1 MAKAGAS
8 YSLTAR
14 LSATFAA
21 VTVLLLAGVGSV
33 LYAALERQLR
43 DRDASDLAGKAEL
56 VRHLIG
62 RMRSAEEIIA
72 NPEPFRAFLIGHE
85 RLHFILLDAAGRELY
100 SSTPLRAASMPLD
113 QPAPPAAKPGPARS
127 WRGPD
132 RRPYRVLAAQAA
144 LAEAAA
150 TPLVLVLASDTAAD
164 ERLLDVFR
172 ESLIGTLIF
181 GAVLAAAGGFLAVR
195 RVLTPLHSIARTA
208 GHITARQLDS
218 RLDPARAPVELREL
232 VDAFNT
238 MLSRLEDAF
247 GRLSAFSSDLAHEFR
262 TPLNNLIGHA
272 QVALTRARNADQY
285 RAVLESNLEE
295 CERLSRLVRDMLF
308 LAQADHAQVTL
319 ATERFDLRESV
330 DKVVESYEP
339 LAEERQ
345 VRVAV
350 EGAAEVV
357 ADRPLVERAIAN
369 LLSNALKHTPGAR
382 TVRIRLARVSD
393 GSARLDVENPGP
405 GIPAEH
411 LPRIFDRFYRVE
423 PGRER
428 TGASTGLGLSIVK
441 SIAEM
446 HGGSVEAQSTP
457 GETTRFTLRL
467 PNASAIP
474 VPAGPGRTTRAEARR
489 SKESR
494 PG

>member
-1 MAKAGAS
+1 MARPRAP
-8 YSLTAR
+8 YSLTVR

-21 VTVLLLAGVGSV
+21 VTMLLLAGVGSV

-43 DRDASDLAGKAEL
+43 DRDASDLVGKAEL

-62 RMRSAEEIIA
+62 RMRSAEEIGA
-72 NPEPFRAFLIGHE
+72 NPEPFREFLIGHE

-100 SSTPLRAASMPLD
+100 SSTRLRAASMPLD
-113 QPAPPAAKPGPARS
+113 QPSPPTAAPGPARG

-132 RRPYRVLAAQAA
+132 GRPYRVLAAQAA
-144 LAEAAA
+144 LGDAAA
-150 TPLVLVLASDTAAD
+150 TPLVAVLASDTAAD

-172 ESLIGTLIF
+172 ESLIATLIL

-238 MLSRLEDAF
+238 MLSHLEDAF
-247 GRLSAFSSDLAHEFR
+247 SRLSAFSSDLAHEFR

-272 QVALTRARNADQY
+272 QVVLTRARNADEY
-285 RAVLESNLEE
+285 RGALESNLEE

-308 LAQADHAQVTL
+308 LAEADHAQATL
-319 ATERFDLRESV
+319 ATERFDLRQAV

-339 LAEERQ
+339 LAEER
-345 VRVAV
+345 RVHVAA
-350 EGAAEVV
+350 EGGAEVV
-357 ADRPLVERAIAN
+357 ADRLLVERAIAN
-369 LLSNALKHTPGAR
+369 LLSNALKHTPEAHTVRVHVAR
-382 TVRIRLARVSD
+382 TSD

-411 LPRIFDRFYRVE
+411 LPRVFDRFYRVE

-428 TGASTGLGLSIVK
+428 TGASTGLGLSIVR

-446 HGGSVEAQSTP
+446 HSGSVEAHSTP
-457 GETTRFTLRL
+457 GVTTRFTLRL
-467 PNASAIP
+467 PSASPIP
-474 VPAGPGRTTRAEARR
+474 GSAAPARTARAETR
-489 SKESR
+489 
-494 PG
+494 